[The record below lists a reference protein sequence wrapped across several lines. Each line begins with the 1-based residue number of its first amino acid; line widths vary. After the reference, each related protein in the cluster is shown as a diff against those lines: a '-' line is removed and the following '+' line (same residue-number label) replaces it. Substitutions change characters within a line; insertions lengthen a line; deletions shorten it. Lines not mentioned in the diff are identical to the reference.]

1 MPTKIRLQRKGKK
14 GRPFYHVVIAD
25 GRAPRDGKFIE
36 RIGIYNPVSRPAE
49 IDIDFDRAIYWLQT
63 GAQPTDTVRA
73 LLSSKGI
80 LYKHHLLIGV
90 RKGAMTPEMA
100 EAKFLAWQQ
109 EKQEKFIAKLKE
121 TELSRK
127 ESRKKRME
135 AELKVNEAR
144 AKELAAKRARELAA
158 LHKEEAQ
165 EAEEAEQAVAETAP
179 EAVETAEA
187 APAAETE
194 VAETEPVAEE
204 PVAEEP
210 VAEEPVAEEPVAE
223 EPVAEEPVAEEPVAE
238 AEAVAEA
245 QPQAETQPEAE
256 ETPASDEEEAKA

>member
-100 EAKFLAWQQ
+100 EAKFQAWMQ
-109 EKQEKFIAKLKE
+109 EKQEKFVAKIKE
-121 TELSRK
+121 VELSKK

-165 EAEEAEQAVAETAP
+165 GEEEIME
-179 EAVETAEA
+179 
-187 APAAETE
+187 
-194 VAETEPVAEE
+194 
-204 PVAEEP
+204 
-210 VAEEPVAEEPVAE
+210 
-223 EPVAEEPVAEEPVAE
+223 AEEPVAE
-238 AEAVAEA
+238 AEAVVEEAPVAEVTPVAEEAPVAEETPVAEEAPVAEETPAAEEQTLAEA
-245 QPQAETQPEAE
+245 QPEAE
-256 ETPASDEEEAKA
+256 EAPASEEKKKEAEA